1 MDALQKLQQE
11 RRLALEPSH
20 YWHIPSTNAS
30 ESWPDVGKLLL
41 IVVNRDGIS
50 NPSIMLGDWRTLEA
64 IVLAYDDVACA
75 TVRWAY
81 AGDIAAQAQAA
92 I

>member
-1 MDALQKLQQE
+1 MKNPWRKPTENDA
-11 RRLALEPSH
+11 
-20 YWHIPSTNAS
+20 

-41 IVVNRDGIS
+41 IVLNRDGIS
-50 NPSIMLGDWRTLEA
+50 NPSIMLGDWRTLED

-81 AGDIAAQAQAA
+81 ASEIARWSGM
-92 I
+92 